1 VFAFTFYNNVTGI
14 ESPLRPFLEVMT
26 SPPAL
31 SYRDERHETLYSIT
45 RKRRRIKLR
54 TPHIPMHRLIYE
66 SAIESV
72 SPSGQITC
80 TNKATDLH
88 VAGPKPIAEPSI

>member
-1 VFAFTFYNNVTGI
+1 MFAFTFYNNVTGI
-14 ESPLRPFLEVMT
+14 ESPLRPFLEVTT

-31 SYRDERHETLYSIT
+31 SYRDERHEILYSIT
-45 RKRRRIKLR
+45 RKIRRTKLR

-66 SAIESV
+66 LAIESV

-80 TNKATDLH
+80 TNKATDLQI
-88 VAGPKPIAEPSI
+88 AGPKPIAEPSI